1 MPRDI
6 MRLNAKL
13 FQKYADNKLDW
24 MILNSVQYL
33 WGRWYFAAKVVHMD
47 NNLEDQSLSE

>member
-24 MILNSVQYL
+24 IILNSVQYL
-33 WGRWYFAAKVVHMD
+33 WGRRYIAAKAVHMD
-47 NNLEDQSLSE
+47 NNLEDQSLRE